1 MNRQA
6 AMMASILAVTL
17 VVSGCNQE
25 TEAPAPVRPV
35 LSTVV
40 ELTLPAS
47 TVAVG
52 TIEPRY
58 TTNMGFR
65 VLGRLIA
72 RPVNVGDLV
81 EEGQTFAAIDPT
93 TFELAVQSAR
103 AELSRS
109 KARLA
114 NASATEERKRTLIV
128 SDSTTK
134 ASLDDAEYARAGAQ
148 ASVAGAQAN
157 LTKALEQLS
166 YARLKAEFA
175 GVVTAVSA
183 DVGQVVSPGQTVI
196 TVARPEA
203 REAVVDVGSDFPGA
217 LQVGLPFT
225 VSLQLLP
232 AIEVEGRIREI
243 APQADDATRM
253 RRIRIALIDPP
264 PSFRLGSTV
273 TARLSNLQNE
283 VLRVPTS
290 AVLTKDGD
298 TFVWVVDPAASTVSL
313 RKVALSADASGM
325 RVNSGLAAGT
335 RIVTAG
341 IHSLKQGQQ
350 VRNRRGRSAMSSFNL
365 SDWAL
370 KHRSL
375 VWYFMLAFMVAG
387 LFAYLQLGRREDPDF
402 TIKTMVIQAQ
412 WPGASAE
419 EVTRQVT
426 DRIEKKLE
434 ELESLDYTKS
444 VTVAGQTTVFVYLRD
459 STKASDV
466 APTWARVRN
475 MIADIKADLPQGVIG
490 PGFNDRFGDV
500 FGNIYAFTSD
510 GLSLRQLRDQ
520 VEDIRA
526 KILTVPNVGKVD
538 ILGAQDE
545 VIYLEF
551 STRKIAALGIDSRSI
566 MSSLQAQNAVT
577 ASGVFQEGPERISVR
592 VSGEFASEASL
603 KAINLRINDRFFPLT
618 DVATITRGYADPPTT
633 LFRFNGQ
640 PAIALAIGMKSGAN
654 LLKFGEALKE
664 EMSKIVTDL
673 PMGVGVHLVAD
684 QPVVVEHAVSGFT
697 EALFEAIV
705 IVLGISFISL
715 GLRAGLVVAIAIPLV
730 LAITFVA
737 MAATGISL
745 QRISLGALII
755 ALGLLVDDAMIA
767 VEMMVARLEVGD
779 PLPKAA
785 TYVYTSTAFPMLTGT
800 LVTVAGFIP
809 IGLNSSNAGEYTFT
823 LFVVIAVSLI
833 VSWIV
838 AVLFTPLLG
847 VTILPAKM
855 KGHHEFKGRLAR
867 MFSRLLAVCMRHRW
881 ITIGVTVAAFVLALF
896 GMQFVQQ
903 QFFPSSDRDELIV
916 DWNLPQNASIAETN
930 AQIARFEREQL
941 QGNDAVDHWSTYVG
955 TGAPRFVLS
964 FDLQT
969 ANTWFGQ
976 IVIVAKGGIKVRD
989 RVKEQF
995 ESYLRTTFPGTDTFV
1010 KLLEVGPPVGRPV
1023 QYRLSGPN
1031 IAKVKELSESLAAIV
1046 RSNPHLNNVV
1056 FNWMEPAR
1064 VVKVDVLQD
1073 KARQLG
1079 VSSEDI
1085 ATTLNSVLN
1094 GTSITQ
1100 VRDSI
1105 YLINVVDRATAPER
1119 ASIETLRDLQLI
1131 GLGGQS
1137 VPLGAVANIRYEI
1150 EQPTIWRRSRL
1161 PTITL
1166 QASIRDDVQPNT
1178 VGEQLAPRVAD
1189 FEKRLPSGYSVVVGG
1204 SVEESAKSQGPIK
1217 AVLPLMLFI
1226 MATILMIQLQSFSR
1240 LFLVWAVAPLA
1251 LIGVVLA
1258 LLPSGAPLGFVAIL
1272 GVLALIGILIRN
1284 SVILIVQIEE
1294 LRKEGRPAW
1303 EAVVEATEHQFRPIM
1318 LTAAAASLALIPI
1331 AREIFW
1337 GPMAYAMMGGI
1348 IVGTLLTLLFLPA
1361 LYVAWFR
1368 IKQPDQ
1374 APCSKV
1380 AKLSSGPNCSME
1392 ERLLEQT
1399 Q

>member
-1 MNRQA
+1 
-6 AMMASILAVTL
+6 
-17 VVSGCNQE
+17 
-25 TEAPAPVRPV
+25 
-35 LSTVV
+35 
-40 ELTLPAS
+40 
-47 TVAVG
+47 
-52 TIEPRY
+52 
-58 TTNMGFR
+58 
-65 VLGRLIA
+65 
-72 RPVNVGDLV
+72 
-81 EEGQTFAAIDPT
+81 
-93 TFELAVQSAR
+93 
-103 AELSRS
+103 
-109 KARLA
+109 
-114 NASATEERKRTLIV
+114 
-128 SDSTTK
+128 
-134 ASLDDAEYARAGAQ
+134 
-148 ASVAGAQAN
+148 
-157 LTKALEQLS
+157 
-166 YARLKAEFA
+166 
-175 GVVTAVSA
+175 
-183 DVGQVVSPGQTVI
+183 
-196 TVARPEA
+196 
-203 REAVVDVGSDFPGA
+203 
-217 LQVGLPFT
+217 
-225 VSLQLLP
+225 
-232 AIEVEGRIREI
+232 
-243 APQADDATRM
+243 
-253 RRIRIALIDPP
+253 
-264 PSFRLGSTV
+264 
-273 TARLSNLQNE
+273 
-283 VLRVPTS
+283 
-290 AVLTKDGD
+290 
-298 TFVWVVDPAASTVSL
+298 
-313 RKVALSADASGM
+313 
-325 RVNSGLAAGT
+325 
-335 RIVTAG
+335 
-341 IHSLKQGQQ
+341 
-350 VRNRRGRSAMSSFNL
+350 
-365 SDWAL
+365 
-370 KHRSL
+370 
-375 VWYFMLAFMVAG
+375 
-387 LFAYLQLGRREDPDF
+387 
-402 TIKTMVIQAQ
+402 MVIQAQ

-466 APTWARVRN
+466 APTWVRVRN
-475 MIADIKADLPQGVIG
+475 MVADIKGDLPQGVIG

-510 GLSLRQLRDQ
+510 GLTLRQLRDQ
-520 VEDIRA
+520 VEDVRA

-551 STRKIAALGIDSRSI
+551 STRKIAALGLDARSI
-566 MSSLQAQNAVT
+566 MAALQAQNAVT
-577 ASGVFQEGPERISVR
+577 PSGVFQAGAERISVR

-603 KAINLRINDRFFPLT
+603 KAINLRVNDRFFPLT
-618 DVATITRGYADPPTT
+618 DVATITRGYVDPPNT
-633 LFRFNGQ
+633 LVRLNGQ

-664 EMSKIVTDL
+664 EMSKIIADL
-673 PMGVGVHLVAD
+673 PIGMGVHLVAD

-697 EALFEAIV
+697 EALFEAVV
-705 IVLGISFISL
+705 IVLVISFVSL

-730 LAITFVA
+730 LAITFVV
-737 MAATGISL
+737 MAVAGISL

-785 TYVYTSTAFPMLTGT
+785 THVYTSTAFPMLTGT

-809 IGLNSSNAGEYTFT
+809 IGLNSSNAGEFTFT
-823 LFVVIAVSLI
+823 LFVVIAVSLL

-847 VTILPAKM
+847 VTILSAKV
-855 KGHHEFKGRLAR
+855 KGHHETKGRFAR
-867 MFSRLLAVCMRHRW
+867 IFARLLAVCMHHRW
-881 ITIGVTVAAFVLALF
+881 KTIVITVAAFGVALF

-941 QGNDAVDHWSTYVG
+941 QGNKGVDHWSTYVG
-955 TGAPRFVLS
+955 AGAPRFVLS

-976 IVIVAKGGIKVRD
+976 MVVVTKGGIKVRD
-989 RVKEQF
+989 RLKQQF
-995 ESYLRTTFPGTDTFV
+995 EEYLRTTFPGTDTFV

-1023 QYRLSGPN
+1023 QYRLSGPD
-1031 IAKVKELSESLAAIV
+1031 IAKVKELSEESRRDRAL
-1046 RSNPHLNNVV
+1046 HLNNVV

-1085 ATTLNSVLN
+1085 SATLNSVLN

-1105 YLINVVDRATAPER
+1105 YLVNVVDRATAPER
-1119 ASIETLRDLQLI
+1119 ASIDTLRNLQLI
-1131 GLGGQS
+1131 GLAGQT
-1137 VPLGAVANIRYEI
+1137 VPLGAVATLRYEI

-1166 QASIRDDVQPNT
+1166 QASIRDDVQPST
-1178 VGEQLAPRVAD
+1178 VVEQLAPRVAS
-1189 FEKRLPSGYSVVVGG
+1189 FAKQLPSGYAVTVGG

-1217 AVLPLMLFI
+1217 AVVPLMLFV

-1240 LFLVWAVAPLA
+1240 LFLVCAVAPLA
-1251 LIGVVLA
+1251 LVGVVLA

-1284 SVILIVQIEE
+1284 SVILIVQIEQ
-1294 LRKEGRPAW
+1294 LRAEGRPAW
-1303 EAVVEATEHQFRPIM
+1303 EAVVEATEHRVRPIM
-1318 LTAAAASLALIPI
+1318 LTAAAASLGLIPI

-1368 IKQPDQ
+1368 IKEPQECEPLGSHASSTSTGESFDSGTSTHESVDRT
-1374 APCSKV
+1374 APALASV
-1380 AKLSSGPNCSME
+1380 GVP
-1392 ERLLEQT
+1392 
-1399 Q
+1399 